1 MLLLSTCRHTGEHYA
16 VFVTKTTVRSRR
28 GNHWSPDSC
37 EERMPVREGLL
48 TPGRQSSPSVQE
60 TRGHDCSSCWKG
72 ASLSSASHVLSQCKM
87 NVKILTKS
95 SVDPGR
101 EEDLLS
107 CPRPVGLL
115 SHDVLY
121 PNRFWAAVVPFPAL
135 HRSQN
140 GSFWPKAP
148 ADDFELR
155 SLRSRWVV
163 FPARFCFGRGSVLE
177 KLGRTHSAS
186 ACHITV
192 SNASPLLI
200 AFA

>member
-1 MLLLSTCRHTGEHYA
+1 M
-16 VFVTKTTVRSRR
+16 
-28 GNHWSPDSC
+28 
-37 EERMPVREGLL
+37 
-48 TPGRQSSPSVQE
+48 
-60 TRGHDCSSCWKG
+60 
-72 ASLSSASHVLSQCKM
+72 
-87 NVKILTKS
+87 
-95 SVDPGR
+95 
-101 EEDLLS
+101 
-107 CPRPVGLL
+107 
-115 SHDVLY
+115 LY

-155 SLRSRWVV
+155 SLRSRWVI

-200 AFA
+200 AFAQGPYDVRKEMTHISVEKIPRRADLYIYCISISSTVPLSPEGMYLFDQTSREEIGSRLSSFLRSFVASLIRRWPARGRASTTR